1 MLLERGRARV
11 CRNAERDQAMFVHES
26 VAAVAASAA
35 DTMFGLIGD
44 ANLFMVNA
52 FVEQHG
58 GRYVSAVHEASA
70 VMMAH
75 GYSARSGRL
84 GVATVTQGPG
94 LTNAATALI
103 EAARSGTPLVVITG
117 DTAPGN
123 LLNQQTLDQEP
134 FVRAAGAGYV
144 LVQRP
149 ADAAGCVRQAIAA
162 ALGESRPVVLDCPT
176 EYQWDQVEFTAAAVL
191 PARPAI
197 PDPGDDQL
205 DAAVGVIASAHRPLV
220 LAGHGVVAS
229 GARDA
234 VLAFARRI
242 GAPLATT
249 LRARGLYRA
258 DEGSVGVMGT
268 VSAEK
273 GSQVIADA
281 DCIIA
286 FGASLNTWTTS
297 RNTLLA
303 GKAVVQVDTDAACLG
318 RTAAVAAAVHGD
330 AASVAA
336 AFGSWLDEGAVPAS
350 PFRDRATA
358 GLVQADLAAAAR
370 PGTAL
375 TLAGALS
382 QITAALPE
390 QRTVVFDGGRFLG
403 EAFAHVHS
411 PDPGRQVL
419 TTSFGAVGLG
429 MGAAIGAACAARDEP
444 TLFITGDGGFMMNGL
459 AELHSAIRQDIPLI
473 VVICNDGSYGA
484 EYDQYVNKGVKTDLS
499 LFSWP
504 SFPAVAR
511 SLGADGYAV
520 QTADQ
525 LPAALEAVRAQRRH
539 VVIDVRIGPADVPE
553 VAH

>member
-1 MLLERGRARV
+1 
-11 CRNAERDQAMFVHES
+11 MFVHETIA
-26 VAAVAASAA
+26 AAVASAHV

-52 FVEQHG
+52 FVEQHA

-94 LTNAATALI
+94 LSNTATALI
-103 EAARSGTPLVVITG
+103 EAARSGTPLVLITG

-123 LLNQQTLDQEP
+123 RLNQQSLDQEP
-134 FVRAAGAGYV
+134 FVRATGAEYV

-149 ADAAGCVRQAIAA
+149 ADAAHCVRHAIAL
-162 ALGESRPVVLDCPT
+162 ALGESRPVVLNCPT
-176 EYQWDQVEFTAAAVL
+176 EYQWDEVEFVDAAVI
-191 PARPAI
+191 PARSAI
-197 PDPGDDQL
+197 PDPDDDQL
-205 DAAVGVIASAHRPLV
+205 DVAVGVIASAHRPLV
-220 LAGHGVVAS
+220 LAGRGVVAS

-258 DEGSVGVMGT
+258 DEGSIGVMGT
-268 VSAEK
+268 VSTEK

-281 DCIIA
+281 DCVIA
-286 FGASLNTWTTS
+286 FGASLNTWTTA
-297 RNTLLA
+297 RNTLLT
-303 GKAVVQVDTDAACLG
+303 GKAVVHVDSDAACLG
-318 RTAAVAAAVHGD
+318 RNAAVAAAVHGD

-336 AFGSWLDEGAVPAS
+336 AFGSWLDEGDVPANS
-350 PFRDRATA
+350 FRERVTA
-358 GLVQADLAAAAR
+358 GLVPADLVAVAR
-370 PGTAL
+370 PGATL
-375 TLAGALS
+375 TLASALS

-390 QRTVVFDGGRFLG
+390 RRTVVFDGGRFLG
-403 EAFAHVHS
+403 EAFAYVHS
-411 PDPGRQVL
+411 PDVERQVL
-419 TTSFGAVGLG
+419 STSFGAVGLG
-429 MGAAIGAACAARDEP
+429 MGAAIGAACAAQDEP

-459 AELHSAIRQDIPLI
+459 AELHSAIRQDVPLI

-504 SFPAVAR
+504 SFAAVAQ
-511 SLGADGYAV
+511 SMGADGYAV
-520 QTADQ
+520 QTPDQ
-525 LPAALEAVRAQRRH
+525 LPAALEAVRARRRH
-539 VVIDVRIGPADVPE
+539 VVIDVRIGPGDVPE
-553 VAH
+553 IAH

>member
-1 MLLERGRARV
+1 
-11 CRNAERDQAMFVHES
+11 MFVHES
-26 VAAVAASAA
+26 IAAAVASAHV

-70 VMMAH
+70 VMMGH

-94 LTNAATALI
+94 LSNTATALI
-103 EAARSGTPLVVITG
+103 EAVRSGTPLVLITG

-123 LLNQQTLDQEP
+123 RLNQQSLDQEP
-134 FVRAAGAGYV
+134 FVRATGAGYV

-149 ADAAGCVRQAIAA
+149 ADAAHCVRHAIAL
-162 ALGESRPVVLDCPT
+162 ALGESRPVVLNCPT
-176 EYQWDQVEFTAAAVL
+176 EYQWDEVEFVDAAVI

-197 PDPGDDQL
+197 PDPDDDQL
-205 DAAVGVIASAHRPLV
+205 DVAVGVIASAHRPLV
-220 LAGHGVVAS
+220 LAGRGVVAS

-258 DEGSVGVMGT
+258 DEGSIGVMGT
-268 VSAEK
+268 VSTEK

-281 DCIIA
+281 DCVIA
-286 FGASLNTWTTS
+286 FGASLNTWTTA

-303 GKAVVQVDTDAACLG
+303 GKAVVQVDSDAACLG
-318 RTAAVAAAVHGD
+318 RNAAVAAAVHGD

-350 PFRDRATA
+350 SFRDRVTA
-358 GLVQADLAAAAR
+358 GLVQADLVAVAR
-370 PGTAL
+370 QGATV
-375 TLAGALS
+375 TLASALS

-390 QRTVVFDGGRFLG
+390 RRTVVFDGGRFLG
-403 EAFAHVHS
+403 EAFAYVHS
-411 PDPGRQVL
+411 PDVERQVL
-419 TTSFGAVGLG
+419 STSFGAVGLG
-429 MGAAIGAACAARDEP
+429 MGAAIGAACAAQDEP

-484 EYDQYVNKGVKTDLS
+484 EYDQYLNKGVKTDLS

-504 SFPAVAR
+504 SFAAVAQ
-511 SLGADGYAV
+511 SMGADGYAV
-520 QTADQ
+520 QTPDQ

-539 VVIDVRIGPADVPE
+539 VVIDVRIGPGDVPE

>member
-1 MLLERGRARV
+1 
-11 CRNAERDQAMFVHES
+11 MFVHEG
-26 VAAVAASAA
+26 VAAAVARAHVE
-35 DTMFGLIGD
+35 TMFGLIGD

-75 GYSARSGRL
+75 GYSARSGRI

-94 LTNAATALI
+94 LTNTATALI
-103 EAARSGTPLVVITG
+103 EAVRSSTPLVLITG
-117 DTAPGN
+117 DTAPSN
-123 LLNQQTLDQEP
+123 LLNQQTLDQDR
-134 FVRAAGAGYV
+134 FVRATGAGYV
-144 LVQRP
+144 LVQQP
-149 ADAAGCVRQAIAA
+149 ADAAHCVRQAIAT
-162 ALGESRPVVLDCPT
+162 ALGESRPVVLNCPT
-176 EYQWDQVEFTAAAVL
+176 EYQWDQVEFVEAAIVEV
-191 PARPAI
+191 RPTI
-197 PDPGDDQL
+197 PDPDDHQL

-258 DEGSVGVMGT
+258 DEGSIGVMGT
-268 VSAEK
+268 VSTEK

-281 DCIIA
+281 DCVIA
-286 FGASLNTWTTS
+286 FGASLNTWTTA
-297 RNTLLA
+297 RNTLLT
-303 GKAVVQVDTDAACLG
+303 GKAVVQVDSDAACLG
-318 RTAAVAAAVHGD
+318 RTTAVAAAVHGD

-336 AFGSWLDEGAVPAS
+336 AFESWLDEAAVPAS
-350 PFRDRATA
+350 SFRDRVTA
-358 GLVQADLAAAAR
+358 GLVPADLVAAAR
-370 PGTAL
+370 PGATL
-375 TLAGALS
+375 TLASALS

-390 QRTVVFDGGRFLG
+390 RRTVVFDGGRFLG
-403 EAFAHVHS
+403 EAFAYVHS
-411 PDPGRQVL
+411 PDVERQVL
-419 TTSFGAVGLG
+419 STSFGAVGLG
-429 MGAAIGAACAARDEP
+429 MGAAIGAACASQDEP

-459 AELHSAIRQDIPLI
+459 AELHSAIRQEIPLI

-484 EYDQYVNKGVKTDLS
+484 EYDQYVNRGVKTDLS

-511 SLGADGYAV
+511 SMGADGYAV
-520 QTADQ
+520 ETPDQ

-539 VVIDVRIGPADVPE
+539 VVIDVRIGPGDVPE

>member
-1 MLLERGRARV
+1 MILERGWAQV

-26 VAAVAASAA
+26 IAAAVASAHV

-52 FVEQHG
+52 FVEQHD
-58 GRYVSAVHEASA
+58 GRYVCAVHEASA

-94 LTNAATALI
+94 LTNTATALV
-103 EAARSGTPLVVITG
+103 EAVRSSTPLVLITG

-123 LLNQQTLDQEP
+123 LLNQQTL
-134 FVRAAGAGYV
+134 GYV

-149 ADAAGCVRQAIAA
+149 ADAASCVRQAIAT
-162 ALGESRPVVLDCPT
+162 ALGESRPVVLNCPT
-176 EYQWDQVEFTAAAVL
+176 EYQWDEVEFADAAVI

-197 PDPGDDQL
+197 PDPDDDQL

-220 LAGHGVVAS
+220 LAGRGVVAS

-258 DEGSVGVMGT
+258 DEGSIGVMGT

-303 GKAVVQVDTDAACLG
+303 GKAVVQVDSDAACLG
-318 RTAAVAAAVHGD
+318 RTAVVAAAVHGD

-350 PFRDRATA
+350 SFRDRVTA
-358 GLVQADLAAAAR
+358 GLVQADLVAVAR
-370 PGTAL
+370 PGATL
-375 TLAGALS
+375 TLASALS
-382 QITAALPE
+382 QITAVLPE
-390 QRTVVFDGGRFLG
+390 RRTVVFDGGRFLG
-403 EAFAHVHS
+403 EAFAYVHS
-411 PDPGRQVL
+411 PDPERQVL
-419 TTSFGAVGLG
+419 STSFGAVGLG
-429 MGAAIGAACAARDEP
+429 MGAAIGAACAAQDEP

-539 VVIDVRIGPADVPE
+539 VVIDVRIGPEDVPE